1 MRRVAEQ
8 REPAFRPGRQRLAVV
23 ERPAEGVVHLR
34 EHLVERLDDPDI
46 CWLLPAAHDHVWYP
60 AGFMAPA
67 ADNQPGIDHSLEA
80 IDRIALS
87 LAHRPDERIV
97 WAGFSQGA
105 CLVSEWVARHPRR
118 WGALLA
124 FTGGRLGP
132 EGTEPVEPAKRWAL
146 PQSLRASAAGR
157 WRPKISARMAIAAA
171 ARPGRRMGS
180 ADCEEA

>member
-1 MRRVAEQ
+1 MATNPHLQHAPEHVGPSPDDALVVVVAVH
-8 REPAFRPGRQRLAVV
+8 GRGQS
-23 ERPAEGVVHLR
+23 PQYLR

-132 EGTEPVEPAKRWAL
+132 EEIG
-146 PQSLRASAAGR
+146 RAHV
-157 WRPKISARMAIAAA
+157 
-171 ARPGRRMGS
+171 
-180 ADCEEA
+180 